1 MTPEQENKL
10 LKELLYCTK
19 RSCNNCGKVNCENF
33 QRQRIDC
40 CGLWV
45 SYKDYIKELEKEN
58 AELKAD
64 NDARKFAMG
73 MSEKV
78 EKQLRE
84 ENAGLKARLNAINLL
99 TPELEKLSKLKTQQL
114 TKAFEKEAEEYGL
127 QQALWCS
134 SECGDLRDAFKDG
147 AEFGYNKCFEQLR
160 KIVNEGTRLDCI
172 IPELLRLQES
182 E

>member
-1 MTPEQENKL
+1 MTKEEIQKNSEHWYNKYKDAEKRIADLERENRT
-10 LKELLYCTK
+10 LKSILYCTK

-45 SYKDYIKELEKEN
+45 SYKDYITELENKIADIKANCDLAIEGRDVKIKELEKENARLTTNEKSLLAERKIIVKEN

-64 NDARKFAMG
+64 NDARKFAMA

-84 ENAGLKARLNAINLL
+84 ENARLKKKLEYWKL
-99 TPELEKLSKLKTQQL
+99 EYEKL
-114 TKAFEKEAEEYGL
+114 FNEE
-127 QQALWCS
+127 
-134 SECGDLRDAFKDG
+134 
-147 AEFGYNKCFEQLR
+147 
-160 KIVNEGTRLDCI
+160 
-172 IPELLRLQES
+172 
-182 E
+182 